1 MRILS
6 SLMFLLFVTCI
17 ILRWNDPDGYLW
29 TLVYALAAFFSVM
42 YVLGKHYMWLT
53 LLSFVV
59 YVVAAI
65 YWCPP
70 LGNLSG
76 NILDNVEVREAV
88 GLLVCGI
95 WMGIL
100 SLASRTPHEVH
111 SS

>member
-6 SLMFLLFVTCI
+6 GLMVLLFVVSI
-17 ILRWNDPDGYLW
+17 ILQWNDPDGYLW
-29 TLVYALAAFFSVM
+29 TLVYAPPAFFSVT

-53 LLSFVV
+53 LLGFVL
-59 YVVAAI
+59 YVLAAI

-76 NILDNVEVREAV
+76 NFIDNEEVREAG
-88 GLLVCGI
+88 GLLVSAI

-100 SLASRTPHEVH
+100 SLASRTPHGVH
-111 SS
+111 SN